1 MSRNAPTAPSGARLG
16 AGWAPRLRHFNTT
29 GPDTGWAGSRS
40 PDTASSHSTA
50 RPESVAAKKP
60 ERRCTVTVNEKD
72 SYKYSLDDVLLN
84 LDIISEI
91 KPGQKVSIT
100 VVKPE
105 SEKSSGAVGGSSK
118 QQFAGDHG
126 AGAKGPA
133 REEGDPSKRRYVFYA
148 KDMSK
153 ELKASHPNMELYVA
167 KQMAD
172 NFGMKKGTQVVLAP
186 VCFLLPCHI
195 EPVTENLRRLTK
207 TTRRLRLP
215 MSS

>member
-1 MSRNAPTAPSGARLG
+1 MSRNAPPAPSGARLG

-29 GPDTGWAGSRS
+29 GPDMGWAGAAS

-50 RPESVAAKKP
+50 RPESVAGKKP
-60 ERRCTVTVNEKD
+60 ERRCTVAVNEKD

-105 SEKSSGAVGGSSK
+105 SDKGSGAVGGSSK
-118 QQFAGDHG
+118 QQQFAGDHG
-126 AGAKGPA
+126 ANAKGPA
-133 REEGDPSKRRYVFYA
+133 RDEADPSKRRYVFYA

-186 VCFLLPCHI
+186 VCFLPPCHI
-195 EPVTENLRRLTK
+195 KLVTELCVGRR
-207 TTRRLRLP
+207 
-215 MSS
+215 

>member
-1 MSRNAPTAPSGARLG
+1 MSRNAPPAPSGGRLG

-29 GPDTGWAGSRS
+29 GPDMGWAGAAS

-50 RPESVAAKKP
+50 RPESVAGKKP
-60 ERRCTVTVNEKD
+60 ERRCTVAVNEKD

-105 SEKSSGAVGGSSK
+105 S
-118 QQFAGDHG
+118 D
-126 AGAKGPA
+126 KGPA
-133 REEGDPSKRRYVFYA
+133 REDADPSKRRYVFYA

-153 ELKASHPNMELYVA
+153 ELKASHPNTELYVA

-186 VCFLLPCHI
+186 VCFLPPCHI
-195 EPVTENLRRLTK
+195 DPVTELCVGRRQQPGGRGFP
-207 TTRRLRLP
+207 RRDDLP
-215 MSS
+215 RPVPRPG